1 MDEGLSDALELS
13 ERLLLVI
20 SPILTCSVQLPCVL
34 SHVRI
39 FVSPWTAACQSPLS
53 MGFSRQEYWSGSPLL
68 SARNLSYPGIES
80 ESLASLAL
88 AGGFFTTLPPGKPMP
103 TEMK

>member
-1 MDEGLSDALELS
+1 MSD
-13 ERLLLVI
+13 
-20 SPILTCSVQLPCVL
+20 SVT
-34 SHVRI
+34 
-39 FVSPWTAACQSPLS
+39 PWSVACQALLF
-53 MGFSRQEYWSGSPLL
+53 MKFSRQEYWSGSPLL

-80 ESLASLAL
+80 ESRASLAL